1 MELKDYL
8 KIISRYRTTFLATI
22 LLTLIATVAFTFLMP
37 AQYEAAASI
46 TVNKHSQV
54 EQEKANYY
62 QYDDFYSIQ
71 AAGFFA
77 DTIANWIASPTTVY
91 EIYFAAREQ
100 VPDKAT
106 LKSLAKTFKTKKQT
120 NINTVDIS
128 IRDRDKDRVDHLIK
142 GAVTVVKNRTDE
154 LKKSAKTENFF
165 AVVDAQ
171 PVIVKL
177 EPNYILNTII
187 GLILGLILATTL
199 VLGVNYF
206 KE

>member
-8 KIISRYRTTFLATI
+8 KIINKYRTVFLVAVLLI
-22 LLTLIATVAFTFLMP
+22 LIVVVAFTFLMP

-77 DTIANWIASPTTVY
+77 DTIANWVASPTTVY
-91 EIYFAAREQ
+91 EIYTLAEEK
-100 VPDKAT
+100 VPAKAT

-120 NINTVDIS
+120 NINTIDIS
-128 IRDRDKDRVDHLIK
+128 IRDRNKDKVDRLV
-142 GAVTVVKNRTDE
+142 GAAVSVVKNRTDE
-154 LKKSAKTENFF
+154 LKRSASAEDFF
-165 AVVDAQ
+165 TVVDAQ
-171 PVIVKL
+171 PVIVKV
-177 EPNYILNTII
+177 EPNYILNAIV
-187 GLILGLILATTL
+187 GLILGLILAATL